1 MDIRKFAKFITG
13 GAITLA
19 ILHIL
24 YPNLGIDAVLL
35 SLIIIAALPWIIPY
49 LKTLEMPGGFKIEF
63 KDAKA
68 ATDKIISLKTEI
80 KAKTSTSEVMLEVE
94 DPFSTLRHI
103 AETDPN
109 LGLVGFRIEIEKR
122 LLKLAEKNNLIIH
135 KMPLRAVVN
144 ILQEKNIIQR
154 QMASGLI
161 ELIGLGNSAAHG
173 VNVSPEATN
182 YVLDLGPDILG
193 KLDALI
199 NDSI

>member
-13 GAITLA
+13 GAICLA

-49 LKTLEMPGGFKIEF
+49 LKTLEIPGGFKIEF

-80 KAKTSTSEVMLEVE
+80 KAKTSTSEVMLEVG

-109 LGLVGFRIEIEKR
+109 LGLVGFRIEIERR
-122 LLKLAEKNNLIIH
+122 LLKLAEKNDLIIH
-135 KMPLRAVVN
+135 KMPISSVVRK
-144 ILQEKNIIQR
+144 LQEMDIIPL
-154 QMASGLI
+154 QMAAGLI
-161 ELIGLGNSAAHG
+161 KLIKMGNRAAHG
-173 VNVSPEATN
+173 DNVSPEATN
-182 YVLDLGPDILG
+182 YVLDVGPDILG

-199 NDSI
+199 GD